1 VNLCDNTA
9 GSLFTALHQGRR
21 EEESVHMPG
30 LKISQLFVAL
40 MPIRNLIRL
49 ASHSFRLCLIEINSR
64 DEIGNGHVPTKMG
77 ECCDRGRLS
86 IGEEFDSAHMR

>member
-1 VNLCDNTA
+1 
-9 GSLFTALHQGRR
+9 
-21 EEESVHMPG
+21 VHMPG

-77 ECCDRGRLS
+77 ECL
-86 IGEEFDSAHMR
+86 